1 MLCLSDLPLV
11 LRPEEY
17 DVMAQFYGTHG
28 YITPRG
34 DYARQVL
41 GELEDENLS
50 KHAAFCRAWRPFF
63 CWFPIHFLLFMLAGN
78 SRLHLGEEK
87 R

>member
-1 MLCLSDLPLV
+1 MLAL
-11 LRPEEY
+11 EEY

-41 GELEDENLS
+41 GELEDETWPS
-50 KHAAFCRAWRPFF
+50 MSPGAFVGAPFF
-63 CWFPIHFLLFMLAGN
+63 LAAFLLFPFISWSLCWLETRDYTWGKKIG
-78 SRLHLGEEK
+78 S
-87 R
+87 